1 MNTAISCYVITAC
14 FLQTYDEVQENAFR
28 SDENSEAFQAEKD
41 RNREDDR
48 ILENEENTEKVCNI
62 ENEENTEKVC
72 SIEKEGKKTQESPQ
86 KKVQI
91 GKDKKPPNVV
101 YLDQRF

>member
-1 MNTAISCYVITAC
+1 MNTAISCNVIIAC

-41 RNREDDR
+41 RNRENDP
-48 ILENEENTEKVCNI
+48 IL